1 MKKFALCL
9 LVMSVTVATIFA
21 GGTKEK
27 EAEVAGP
34 SKLNVTLLVTGSFG
48 DKAFNDSALSG
59 VKKIQAELSDEVNI
73 NTIEMGGDKSK
84 FESALLDAAESDS
97 EVIITGLWE
106 MKEIVETV
114 ALDFPDKKFVVY
126 DTAVSYDA
134 ADYSNVYSMTYLQNQ
149 AGFLAGVLAAST
161 TSSNI
166 EYTSSDSATVGFIGA
181 KENSAVIN
189 DIAIGFV
196 EGAKYINPD
205 IKVLVS
211 YVGSYVDSAT
221 CKELALTQY
230 SNGADIVFVAAGPS
244 SVGAIEAAFDSQRFV
259 IGVDSDQAASYDD
272 PNKAKFIL
280 SSAIKDVGESIYRAV
295 EMTLDGS
302 LPYGE
307 AEVLG
312 INQGTVGLAINS
324 IYTSTTTDEIKSNVE
339 KASKALAAGEITVDT
354 AYGMDFDKV
363 KEIIYS
369 AK

>member
-1 MKKFALCL
+1 MAITIG
-9 LVMSVTVATIFA
+9 SIFA
-21 GGTKEK
+21 SGAKEK
-27 EAEVAGP
+27 EVEATGA

-73 NTIEMGGDKSK
+73 NTIEMGRDKSK

-114 ALDFPDKKFVVY
+114 ALDFPDKKFIVY
-126 DTAVSYDA
+126 DTAVSYAD

-166 EYTSSDSATVGFIGA
+166 EYTLGDSATIGFIGA

-196 EGAKYINPD
+196 EGAKYVNPN
-205 IKVLVS
+205 IKVLIS

-244 SVGAIEAAFDSQRFV
+244 SVGAIEAAFDTSHFI
-259 IGVDSDQAASYDD
+259 IGVDSDQAAAYEDQ
-272 PNKAKFIL
+272 NKAKFIL
-280 SSAIKDVGESIYRAV
+280 SSAIKNVGESVYRAV
-295 EMTLDGS
+295 SKTLDGTLS
-302 LPYGE
+302 YGE

-312 INQGTVGLAINS
+312 INQKTVGLAINS
-324 IYTSTTTDEIKSNVE
+324 IYNSTTNDEIKNNVA
-339 KASKALAAGEITVDT
+339 KATKALAAGEITVNT